1 MLPWFN
7 TAYSCPGGGGG
18 RGGVEHERI
27 ERVGMMRG
35 RVGREGGRDVREAE
49 RDGEREGGMRQGRVD
64 VMRGRVAGMVSV
76 RIGREDM
83 MRGRVAGMVSV
94 GEDVMQGKVDGWAG
108 REEGHCMD

>member
-1 MLPWFN
+1 MVVV
-7 TAYSCPGGGGG
+7 GVGHGKIG
-18 RGGVEHERI
+18 REDV
-27 ERVGMMRG
+27 MRG

-49 RDGEREGGMRQGRVD
+49 RDGEREGGMRQ
-64 VMRGRVAGMVSV
+64 
-76 RIGREDM
+76 GREDM